1 MENHFSIAEP
11 EYIVQ
16 SILGGTSWEM
26 MSQLGPPE
34 VEPES
39 FEIYPRTQVIYW
51 GWNTHNFKK
60 HI

>member
-1 MENHFSIAEP
+1 MFRNTIIVNQIWNQKGKNHFSIAEP

-39 FEIYPRTQVIYW
+39 LEIYPWI
-51 GWNTHNFKK
+51 
-60 HI
+60 